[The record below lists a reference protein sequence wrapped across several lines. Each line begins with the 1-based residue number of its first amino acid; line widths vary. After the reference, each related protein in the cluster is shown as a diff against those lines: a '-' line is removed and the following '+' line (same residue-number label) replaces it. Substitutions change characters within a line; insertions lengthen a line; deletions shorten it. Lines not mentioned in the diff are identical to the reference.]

1 LTAFFT
7 GIRPYS
13 GISRKELAS
22 RTISIA
28 DLGYDFL
35 GAGSIHL
42 PKMMTYRQ
50 LIINLAQEN
59 RLALCLLASYP
70 LKSSN

>member
-50 LIINLAQEN
+50 LIIIWRKKIDWPYVYSL
-59 RLALCLLASYP
+59 P
-70 LKSSN
+70 TP